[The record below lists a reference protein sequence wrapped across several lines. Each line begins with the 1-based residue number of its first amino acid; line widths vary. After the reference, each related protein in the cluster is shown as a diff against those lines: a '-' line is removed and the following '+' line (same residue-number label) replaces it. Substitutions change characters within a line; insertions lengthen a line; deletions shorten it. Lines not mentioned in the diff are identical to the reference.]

1 MFNLKKNSWF
11 FSILSIF
18 VLWLAGCTFNPS
30 IEKDGAPKGE
40 FDAAMVP
47 DAVPRPHNGKTK
59 SRPYKVL
66 GVTYQPLKSATGYSA
81 KGVASWYGTKFHG
94 KKTALGETY
103 NMYGMSAAHRTLP
116 LPSYAKV
123 TNLKNG
129 KSVVV
134 RVNDRGPFVKDRLID
149 LSYAAAKKLGYQA
162 NGTAK
167 VKVEG
172 IVPPQYQAKKTT
184 HTAPTEKLLS
194 DFDKNKRM
202 YLQVAAFS
210 KLESAQELKLR
221 LQALTKLPVTVLYAP
236 SATNPLHKV
245 RIGPIADGD
254 QLERLR
260 LIVANAN
267 LGKPHVVLE

>member
-11 FSILSIF
+11 FSVLSIF

-30 IEKDGAPKGE
+30 IEKDGAPKGD
-40 FDAAMVP
+40 FDAAKVP
-47 DAVPRPHNGKTK
+47 DAVPRPHYGKTK

-66 GVTYQPLKSATGYSA
+66 GVTYNPLKSATGYTA

-123 TNLKNG
+123 TNLDNG

-149 LSYAAAKKLGYQA
+149 LSYAAAKKLGYQK
-162 NGTAK
+162 NGTAR

-184 HTAPTEKLLS
+184 KTAPAKNLLN
-194 DFDKNKRM
+194 DYAKNKRM

-210 KLESAQELKLR
+210 KLESAQALKQR
-221 LQALTKLPVTVLYAP
+221 LHALTKLPVTVLYAP
-236 SATNPLHKV
+236 SAANPLHRV
-245 RIGPIADGD
+245 RIGPISDAE
-254 QLERLR
+254 QLEQLRLR
-260 LIVANAN
+260 IANAK
-267 LGKPHVVLE
+267 LGSPHVVLE